1 MIEVNQA
8 RHAIALLLLGGLMA
22 CGGSEGGSNGG
33 SGASTAATSSNAR
46 PVAGALAPDV
56 EAQQIFATRCSVCH
70 GPDGRGDGPGSAAL
84 DPKPRNYHDEEWQE
98 HVTDEEIRQAILYGG
113 AAVGK
118 SPSMVANPD
127 LTSKP
132 DVVAALTQIIR
143 RFGEEH

>member
-1 MIEVNQA
+1 MIEVTQA
-8 RHAIALLLLGGLMA
+8 RFAIALLLVGGLVA
-22 CGGSEGGSNGG
+22 CGGSEGGS
-33 SGASTAATSSNAR
+33 SGASGGSNAASSSNAR
-46 PVAGALAPDV
+46 PAAGALAPDA

-70 GPDGRGDGPGSAAL
+70 GQDGRGDGPGSAAL

-98 HVTDEEIRQAILYGG
+98 RTTDEEIRQAILYGG

-132 DVVAALTQIIR
+132 EVVAALTQLIR
-143 RFGEEH
+143 RFGEEN

>member
-1 MIEVNQA
+1 MIEGTQA
-8 RHAIALLLLGGLMA
+8 RLAVALLLVGGLVA
-22 CGGSEGGSNGG
+22 CGGSEGSQ
-33 SGASTAATSSNAR
+33 SGASGGSTATGSSSAR
-46 PVAGALAPDV
+46 PAAGALAPDA

-70 GPDGRGDGPGSAAL
+70 GADGRGDGPGSAAL

-98 HVTDEEIRQAILYGG
+98 TVTDEEIRQAILYGG

-132 DVVAALTQIIR
+132 EVVAALTQIIR
-143 RFGEEH
+143 RFGEEN